1 MTVRTIHSTV
11 TFAHPFR
18 LDGIGETWPA
28 GIYEIETDEEDLD
41 SVSLQGRRRIRTI
54 IYRQDTA
61 RGTSEA
67 VEIGPETLE
76 AALRDDAARNASEDD
91 AAAQRRPHAPMATSG
106 EPAGGPAGGPAVAAP
121 AVAERRFTP
130 VWVVPLAL
138 GMLILLGALYG
149 PFDAPGTRS
158 GQSPPVQSQTPAA
171 PSTVDAGGSRP

>member
-28 GIYEIETDEEDLD
+28 GIYEIETDEEDID
-41 SVSLQGRRRIRTI
+41 SLSIQGRRRIRTI
-54 IYRQDTA
+54 IYRRDTA

-76 AALRDDAARNASEDD
+76 AALRDDAARTASEED
-91 AAAQRRPHAPMATSG
+91 AAEQRRPDAPMATSG
-106 EPAGGPAGGPAVAAP
+106 EPAGGPAVAAP

-149 PFDAPGTRS
+149 PFDAPGTRT

>member
-18 LDGIGETWPA
+18 IEGIGETWPA
-28 GIYEIETDEEDLD
+28 GIYEIETDEEDID
-41 SVSLQGRRRIRTI
+41 SLSIQSRRRIRTI
-54 IYRQDTA
+54 IYRRDTA

-76 AALRDDAARNASEDD
+76 AALRDDAARSASEDD
-91 AAAQRRPHAPMATSG
+91 DAGQRRPHAPMATTG
-106 EPAGGPAGGPAVAAP
+106 EPAGGPAVAAP

-130 VWVVPLAL
+130 VWVVPLTL
-138 GMLILLGALYG
+138 GILILLGALYG

-158 GQSPPVQSQTPAA
+158 GHSAPVQSGPPAEPETIEDGA
-171 PSTVDAGGSRP
+171 RRP